1 MSMNFHMNR
10 SIQSCAWRRNHTSV
24 HERRTALDWVEEIK
38 YLVNVMYPDA
48 ERIILVMNNLE
59 VLY

>member
-10 SIQSCAWRRNHTSV
+10 SIRSCAWRRNHTSV
-24 HERRTALDWVEEIK
+24 HERRTTLDWVEEIK